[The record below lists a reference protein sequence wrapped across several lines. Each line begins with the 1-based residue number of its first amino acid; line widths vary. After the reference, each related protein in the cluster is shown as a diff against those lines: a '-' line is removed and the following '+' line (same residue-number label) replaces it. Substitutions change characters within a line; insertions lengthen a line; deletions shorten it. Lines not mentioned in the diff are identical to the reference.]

1 MYIKNY
7 FFGQRP
13 EDHDGILKKIY
24 LENSVILAYTESCHL
39 CKLSRL
45 NLQPRS
51 KLTFIFI
58 PRLSSKAAETYRP

>member
-13 EDHDGILKKIY
+13 ENHDGILKKIY
-24 LENSVILAYTESCHL
+24 LENSVILAYTEPCHL

-45 NLQPRS
+45 NLQLCS
-51 KLTFIFI
+51 KLIFIFH
-58 PRLSSKAAETYRP
+58 PKTLL